1 MVTSRSPCIFLP
13 PTRDVPSSSS
23 ARWLEAG
30 GAPSFCGER
39 FEAASAAVMEPRM
52 DFDALTPATVLKREG
67 DDYTLSGEKC
77 LVPLEA
83 TLALSRDRKSPNGMG
98 KRLPQALLIDRETPV
113 SPWATRSATWALRP
127 CHHPSL
133 VRRMQDSS

>member
-13 PTRDVPSSSS
+13 PTRDGPV
-23 ARWLEAG
+23 LEFGPVALKQ
-30 GAPSFCGER
+30 AVLPRFCGER

-83 TLALSRDRKSPNGMG
+83 TLGTFS
-98 KRLPQALLIDRETPV
+98 
-113 SPWATRSATWALRP
+113 
-127 CHHPSL
+127 
-133 VRRMQDSS
+133 